1 MTINEYQRQALRT
14 EAPEGVYMDSGDV
27 LRAFLLSRGQIT
39 PDEIT
44 SIMRLLEGLMGV
56 NGEAGEA
63 VDILKKVLFQGHKLN
78 REHIA
83 LELGDIC
90 WYLALA
96 ADAIGYPLE
105 EIMAMNLEKLRR
117 RYPDGFAVNRSIKRK
132 AGDI

>member
-63 VDILKKVLFQGHKLN
+63 VDILKKV
-78 REHIA
+78 
-83 LELGDIC
+83 
-90 WYLALA
+90 
-96 ADAIGYPLE
+96 
-105 EIMAMNLEKLRR
+105 
-117 RYPDGFAVNRSIKRK
+117 
-132 AGDI
+132 AGL